1 MVYHQL
7 GTAFALVTQYYAY
20 VLLENT
26 FENLDHAPGPLHVIQ
41 QLSQFWY
48 DETTTVTLANEA
60 LRVAGDN
67 GRYIIT
73 PLHVV
78 ILYGDVYN
86 TL

>member
-1 MVYHQL
+1 MVCMEFGARQI
-7 GTAFALVTQYYAY
+7 GNCNEC
-20 VLLENT
+20 VL
-26 FENLDHAPGPLHVIQ
+26 PLHVIQ